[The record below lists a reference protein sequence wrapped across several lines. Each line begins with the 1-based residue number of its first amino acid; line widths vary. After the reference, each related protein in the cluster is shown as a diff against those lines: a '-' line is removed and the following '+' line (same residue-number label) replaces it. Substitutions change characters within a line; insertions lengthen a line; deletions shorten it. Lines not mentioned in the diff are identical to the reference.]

1 MGSRERHMRQRSKTH
16 AIPLIIVSLV
26 GFLFIAGIAFG
37 VGMLGNINRWLSDLP
52 DYTDPDQYM
61 VSEPTTVL
69 DANGTE
75 IATLY
80 VQNRES
86 VTIDQVSQYVLDGTV
101 ATEDERFYEHN
112 GVDLIGI
119 ARAVIVQLTGG
130 SEGASTITQQLVRN
144 TILSEEQFDNTIERK
159 VREAFI
165 AVKMEEVYSKEEILM
180 MYLNTIYYGHGAY
193 GIETAAQTYL
203 SKSAKDLTLAEAA
216 LLVGLPNAPSR
227 YDPTVNPDY
236 AIQRRN
242 TVLNRMC
249 SNGKITEEERD
260 AAQAEPLTLNVNSI
274 PESGTLAHPYFVDYV
289 KSLLQEEFSSDMIF
303 KGGLTVKTTIDP
315 ILQATAEQTAVER
328 MNAEGADELQ
338 VGMVVVDPKTGY
350 IKAMVGG
357 KDYYADENHV
367 NHALSRR
374 STGSSFKTFTL
385 AAAIKAGMSPN
396 VLLNCSSPLK
406 VWGTEFSNY
415 GNHNYGERTLASATA
430 VSSNTGYVQVAE
442 AIGNQKIIDMCA
454 SMGIDTTDE
463 IANFQDVPS
472 LTLGTASITPLEMA
486 EAYTALA
493 NGGYHREAVAITEIT
508 SRTGKVIYQHE
519 DDPDQIMTTGEAEAV
534 TGVLKGVMSSG
545 GTGYYGRPNID
556 QPVAG
561 KTGTAGTASRTS
573 DLWFVGYTPEL
584 VCSIWTGRSGTNA
597 SFSGYGT
604 ADLPLPIFKAF
615 MTQALSGVARE
626 EFPEGDTP
634 DYKANSSWDF
644 SGSKYK
650 DPDEEEEDENKEEEE
665 GTETPGEGTETGG
678 NTGGTTGGNTG
689 GNTGGSTGGGNTGD
703 GNTGGGNTGGG
714 NTGGGTGGGDTGGGN
729 TGGGETT
736 PPSGGGD
743 TGGGSTGGGETTP
756 PSGGGETG
764 GGTGGTTS

>member
-1 MGSRERHMRQRSKTH
+1 MGSRERHMHQRSKTH

-119 ARAVIVQLTGG
+119 ARAVMVQLTGG

-165 AVKMEEVYSKEEILM
+165 AIKMEEVYSKEEILM

-236 AIQRRN
+236 AVQRRN

-315 ILQATAEQTAVER
+315 NLQA
-328 MNAEGADELQ
+328 
-338 VGMVVVDPKTGY
+338 
-350 IKAMVGG
+350 
-357 KDYYADENHV
+357 
-367 NHALSRR
+367 
-374 STGSSFKTFTL
+374 L
-385 AAAIKAGMSPN
+385 A
-396 VLLNCSSPLK
+396 
-406 VWGTEFSNY
+406 
-415 GNHNYGERTLASATA
+415 
-430 VSSNTGYVQVAE
+430 
-442 AIGNQKIIDMCA
+442 
-454 SMGIDTTDE
+454 
-463 IANFQDVPS
+463 
-472 LTLGTASITPLEMA
+472 
-486 EAYTALA
+486 
-493 NGGYHREAVAITEIT
+493 
-508 SRTGKVIYQHE
+508 
-519 DDPDQIMTTGEAEAV
+519 
-534 TGVLKGVMSSG
+534 
-545 GTGYYGRPNID
+545 
-556 QPVAG
+556 
-561 KTGTAGTASRTS
+561 
-573 DLWFVGYTPEL
+573 
-584 VCSIWTGRSGTNA
+584 
-597 SFSGYGT
+597 
-604 ADLPLPIFKAF
+604 
-615 MTQALSGVARE
+615 
-626 EFPEGDTP
+626 
-634 DYKANSSWDF
+634 
-644 SGSKYK
+644 
-650 DPDEEEEDENKEEEE
+650 
-665 GTETPGEGTETGG
+665 
-678 NTGGTTGGNTG
+678 
-689 GNTGGSTGGGNTGD
+689 
-703 GNTGGGNTGGG
+703 
-714 NTGGGTGGGDTGGGN
+714 
-729 TGGGETT
+729 
-736 PPSGGGD
+736 
-743 TGGGSTGGGETTP
+743 
-756 PSGGGETG
+756 
-764 GGTGGTTS
+764 

>member
-119 ARAVIVQLTGG
+119 ARAVMVQLTGG

-315 ILQATAEQTAVER
+315 ILQALAEQTAVER

-396 VLLNCSSPLK
+396 VLLNCSSGAPSSAI
-406 VWGTEFSNY
+406 TA
-415 GNHNYGERTLASATA
+415 TTTTASAPSPPPRRSLPTPA
-430 VSSNTGYVQVAE
+430 TCRWQRPLATRRSST
-442 AIGNQKIIDMCA
+442 CA
-454 SMGIDTTDE
+454 P
-463 IANFQDVPS
+463 AW
-472 LTLGTASITPLEMA
+472 ASTPPM
-486 EAYTALA
+486 
-493 NGGYHREAVAITEIT
+493 RSPT
-508 SRTGKVIYQHE
+508 SRTC
-519 DDPDQIMTTGEAEAV
+519 PRSPWAPPA
-534 TGVLKGVMSSG
+534 SPRWRWP
-545 GTGYYGRPNID
+545 RPTRRW
-556 QPVAG
+556 Q
-561 KTGTAGTASRTS
+561 TAATIAR
-573 DLWFVGYTPEL
+573 
-584 VCSIWTGRSGTNA
+584 RSPSPRSHPA
-597 SFSGYGT
+597 
-604 ADLPLPIFKAF
+604 P
-615 MTQALSGVARE
+615 AR
-626 EFPEGDTP
+626 
-634 DYKANSSWDF
+634 
-644 SGSKYK
+644 
-650 DPDEEEEDENKEEEE
+650 
-665 GTETPGEGTETGG
+665 
-678 NTGGTTGGNTG
+678 
-689 GNTGGSTGGGNTGD
+689 
-703 GNTGGGNTGGG
+703 
-714 NTGGGTGGGDTGGGN
+714 
-729 TGGGETT
+729 
-736 PPSGGGD
+736 
-743 TGGGSTGGGETTP
+743 
-756 PSGGGETG
+756 
-764 GGTGGTTS
+764 

>member
-1 MGSRERHMRQRSKTH
+1 MSHSHSRAVRPAQLLALLLAFLSVSALMGVVGATGS
-16 AIPLIIVSLV
+16 IPVAGPTALV
-26 GFLFIAGIAFG
+26 AKSVPSVFNELPG
-37 VGMLGNINRWLSDLP
+37 DL
-52 DYTDPDQYM
+52 Q
-61 VSEPTTVL
+61 
-69 DANGTE
+69 
-75 IATLY
+75 
-80 VQNRES
+80 
-86 VTIDQVSQYVLDGTV
+86 TV
-101 ATEDERFYEHN
+101 APAEESQLLDSSGAVIAHFYDKQRIVVPSANISDVMKKAIIAIEDKRFYEHN

-119 ARAVIVQLTGG
+119 ARAVMVQLTGG

-315 ILQATAEQTAVER
+315 ILQAAAEQTAVER

-519 DDPDQIMTTGEAEAV
+519 DNPDQIMTTGEAEAV

-650 DPDEEEEDENKEEEE
+650 DPDEEEEADRIERKYPWVSSPIQGILGTYPIHYKIAGVHTSDGDVESFYNEVQLRGDSCFEVPFENSIKE
-665 GTETPGEGTETGG
+665 GTYYIDVNIYNRGYSLVRDSLFIIVVE
-678 NTGGTTGGNTG
+678 
-689 GNTGGSTGGGNTGD
+689 
-703 GNTGGGNTGGG
+703 
-714 NTGGGTGGGDTGGGN
+714 
-729 TGGGETT
+729 
-736 PPSGGGD
+736 
-743 TGGGSTGGGETTP
+743 
-756 PSGGGETG
+756 
-764 GGTGGTTS
+764 

>member
-86 VTIDQVSQYVLDGTV
+86 VEIDQVSKYVTEGTV

-119 ARAVIVQLTGG
+119 ARAVVVQLTGG

-165 AVKMEEVYSKEEILM
+165 ALKMEEVYTKDEILM

-193 GIETAAQTYL
+193 GIESAAKTYL

-227 YDPTVNPDY
+227 YDPTINPEF

-249 SNGKITEEERD
+249 SNGKISEAERD
-260 AAQAEPLTLNVNSI
+260 AAQAEPLTLNVTSI

-315 ILQATAEQTAVER
+315 NLQALAEQSAVER

-385 AAAIKAGMSPN
+385 AAAIKAGMSPS
-396 VLLNCSSPLK
+396 VLLNCTSPLK
-406 VWGTEFSNY
+406 VWGTEFHNY
-415 GNHNYGERTLASATA
+415 GNHDYGERTLAGATA
-430 VSSNTGYVQVAE
+430 ISSNTGYVQVAE
-442 AIGNQKIIDMCA
+442 AIGNQKIIDMC
-454 SMGIDTTDE
+454 STMGIDTTDE
-463 IANFQDVPS
+463 VANFQDVPS

-508 SRTGKVIYQHE
+508 SRTGKVIYQHQDE
-519 DDPDQIMTTGEAEAV
+519 PDQIMTTGEAEAV
-534 TGVLKGVMSSG
+534 TDVLKGVMTGG
-545 GTGYYGRPNID
+545 GTGSYGRPNIN

-573 DLWFVGYTPEL
+573 DLWFVGYTPQL

-615 MTQALSGVARE
+615 MTQALSGVSRE

-634 DYKANSSWDF
+634 QYKANSSWKF
-644 SGSKYK
+644 SGGKYE
-650 DPDEEEEDENKEEEE
+650 DPDEKDEEEEENKEGEE
-665 GTETPGEGTETGG
+665 GTETPGEGTENPG
-678 NTGGTTGGNTG
+678 G
-689 GNTGGSTGGGNTGD
+689 GNTGGS
-703 GNTGGGNTGGG
+703 
-714 NTGGGTGGGDTGGGN
+714 
-729 TGGGETT
+729 GGETT
-736 PPSGGGD
+736 PPSGG
-743 TGGGSTGGGETTP
+743 TGGGETTPPGGGTGGGETTPPGGGTGGGEGGETTP
-756 PSGGGETG
+756 PSGGTGGGETTPPG